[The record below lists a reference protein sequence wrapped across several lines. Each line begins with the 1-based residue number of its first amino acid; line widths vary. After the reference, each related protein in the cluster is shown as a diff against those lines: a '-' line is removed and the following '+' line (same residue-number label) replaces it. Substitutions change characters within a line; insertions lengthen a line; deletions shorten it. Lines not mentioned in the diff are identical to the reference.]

1 MRAVEQWRL
10 IQAGLDPHWDEV
22 SLAFNVE
29 DPAAMDAS
37 AAVLGPLGAG
47 RSRGVLRFSVSRRGG
62 APEKLANLL
71 GRLDAKRLWGTLE
84 LVDVAIAEP
93 LEDAPET
100 EEAHDV
106 ELAPAVT
113 AASLVEAWDAAV
125 SQLPPGWSD
134 VLCEL
139 EVDSSDFLA
148 QAALLGAPLNP
159 TRVPSSTGL
168 RFRASNGVG
177 YGTASAM
184 VRRCFERMDDAGI
197 TGRLRVLLGVADVEN
212 VGTQGPVWRV
222 AGRSV

>member
-10 IQAGLDPHWDEV
+10 IQEGLDPRWDDV
-22 SLAFNVE
+22 SLAFTVE
-29 DPAAMDAS
+29 DRAAMDAA

-47 RSRGVLRFSVSRRGG
+47 RSGSVLRFSVSRRGA

-71 GRLDAKRLWGTLE
+71 ERLDRKRLWGTLE
-84 LVDVAIAEP
+84 LVDVVVAEEP
-93 LEDAPET
+93 EVAPET
-100 EEAHDV
+100 EETREV
-106 ELAPAVT
+106 ELAPAVE
-113 AASLVEAWDAAV
+113 ASSLVEAWDAAV

-159 TRVPSSTGL
+159 TRVPSSTAL

-177 YGTASAM
+177 YGAASVM
-184 VRRCFERMDDAGI
+184 VRRCLERIDEAGI
-197 TGRLRVLLGVADVEN
+197 TGRLRVLLGVADVGN
-212 VGTQGPVWRV
+212 VATQGPVWRV